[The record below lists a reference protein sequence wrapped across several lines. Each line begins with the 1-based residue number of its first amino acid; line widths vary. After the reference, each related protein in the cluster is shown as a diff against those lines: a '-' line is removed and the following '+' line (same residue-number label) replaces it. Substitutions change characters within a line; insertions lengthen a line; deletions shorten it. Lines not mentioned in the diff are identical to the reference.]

1 MNVKN
6 SWKRVVAGM
15 LAVLVMAAT
24 VPAGTDFG
32 GYFGGTD
39 IVASAET
46 AEQSET
52 IDTYTGI
59 DDEESTFTG
68 KNVTI
73 TAKTGGDGY
82 GMYLF
87 PETSATISVAD
98 GYIITKAEFTNGN
111 DAYPIE
117 RFSSAAG
124 NVTYS
129 GDVATVSDVN
139 AQSLTVKGSNA
150 LLIKQVKVYY
160 TEKTEWAIGKNTL
173 SAEQA

>member
-52 IDTYTGI
+52 IATN
-59 DDEESTFTG
+59 TG
-68 KNVTI
+68 KIVKNQHSTVQMLLSSP
-73 TAKTGGDGY
+73 K
-82 GMYLF
+82 M
-87 PETSATISVAD
+87 VAM
-98 GYIITKAEFTNGN
+98 
-111 DAYPIE
+111 
-117 RFSSAAG
+117 
-124 NVTYS
+124 
-129 GDVATVSDVN
+129 TVV
-139 AQSLTVKGSNA
+139 
-150 LLIKQVKVYY
+150 
-160 TEKTEWAIGKNTL
+160 
-173 SAEQA
+173 

>member
-52 IDTYTGI
+52 FATNQGNKTYNGTI
-59 DDEESTFTG
+59 
-68 KNVTI
+68 VTI
-73 TAKTGGDGY
+73 FAQEEGDED
-82 GMYLF
+82 GMYLS
-87 PETSATISVAD
+87 TTKSATIS
-98 GYIITKAEFTNGN
+98 
-111 DAYPIE
+111 
-117 RFSSAAG
+117 
-124 NVTYS
+124 
-129 GDVATVSDVN
+129 
-139 AQSLTVKGSNA
+139 
-150 LLIKQVKVYY
+150 
-160 TEKTEWAIGKNTL
+160 
-173 SAEQA
+173 